1 MRSINI
7 KFPLED
13 DKEKNSFFKMNRL
26 TKDALT
32 SNLFLLLLT
41 TKGERYYH
49 PNYGTDLLKYIFEP
63 KDNLT
68 LTEIEREIKQTVK
81 EFIPEV
87 TITRINMFSDGIDD
101 LGQPLNE
108 NEIKVV
114 IDFIYSENTFSD
126 TGRLELNF

>member
-13 DKEKNSFFKMNRL
+13 DKEKNSFLKMNKL
-26 TKDALT
+26 TKDAIT
-32 SNLFLLLLT
+32 SNLLLLLLT
-41 TKGERYYH
+41 QRGERYYH

-68 LTEIEREIKQTVK
+68 LSEIEREIKQTVSD
-81 EFIPEV
+81 FIPEV
-87 TITRINMFSDGIDD
+87 TITRIDMFSDGIDD
-101 LGQPLNE
+101 MGQPLNE

-126 TGRLELNF
+126 SGRLELNF